1 MDSDS
6 VREVGRVPHGGSDD
20 PDLLDFSANT
30 NPRTPEGTESVYAEA
45 FDSARSYPDDDYP
58 EFRAA
63 AAAFA
68 DCDPEAVVPTPG
80 GLAALRLAFAVGVS
94 PGDSVLVPYPSFGE
108 YAREIRLQGGEP
120 EFVPHDEIL
129 DADPEDHA
137 AAVVCNPNNPTGD
150 AYDDAALREFAAE
163 CRASDTLLVAD
174 EAFLGFTNRP
184 SLAGT
189 EGVAVARSLTKLF
202 GLPGLRAGFAVGA
215 GSVGAG
221 SSGTGSVGDDLA
233 TARRAWSLGT
243 PAATVGAYCL
253 RQADFVAETRERVRR
268 ERARMA
274 DALGEE
280 FEVYSPDAPPLSSS
294 DAPFVLLDVG
304 AGGDSAGKEERDPA
318 ELVAS
323 AREEGVAIRDAT
335 TFRGLDSHVR
345 VAVRA
350 PDENDRLLEVLGRV

>member
-1 MDSDS
+1 MDPDS

-30 NPRTPEGTESVYAEA
+30 NPRTPPGTREVYADA
-45 FDSARSYPDDDYP
+45 LDASRSYPDDDYP

-63 AAAFA
+63 AADFA

-80 GLAALRLAFAVGVS
+80 GLAALRLAFAVSVA

-120 EFVPHDEIL
+120 EFVAHDRLLET
-129 DADPEDHA
+129 DPRDHA

-150 AYDDAALREFAAE
+150 ACDPDALRDFATR
-163 CRASDTLLVAD
+163 CREADTLLVAD
-174 EAFLGFTNRP
+174 EAFLGFTDRE

-189 EGVAVARSLTKLF
+189 DGCVVARSLTKLF
-202 GLPGLRAGFAVGA
+202 GLPGLRAGFAVAVGE
-215 GSVGAG
+215 VGA
-221 SSGTGSVGDDLA
+221 DLA

-243 PAATVGAYCL
+243 PAARVGAHCL
-253 RQADFVAETRERVRR
+253 RADEFVAETRERVRR

-274 DALGEE
+274 DALGEN
-280 FEVYSPDAPPLSSS
+280 FGVHPSK
-294 DAPFVLLDVG
+294 APFLLLDTG
-304 AGGDSAGKEERDPA
+304 ERDPA
-318 ELVAS
+318 EIVRR
-323 AREEGVAIRDAT
+323 ARERGVAIRDAT

-350 PDENDRLLEVLGRV
+350 PEENDRLLEVLDDV